1 MGFESKPIS
10 RMRPSK
16 HFLISLAAIAVVVL
30 AVKIANFFNAPRTS
44 AADSTWNELRQIDAA
59 KNQWM
64 LEKSKMPDDI
74 PTWNEL
80 LPYFGGYITNF
91 HQTNGVVVDP
101 HGGIFFIGKVSQ
113 PAAAKKGEK
122 IYP

>member
-1 MGFESKPIS
+1 M
-10 RMRPSK
+10 
-16 HFLISLAAIAVVVL
+16 SLAAIAIIVL
-30 AVKIANFFNAPRTS
+30 AVKIAIFLNAPRMS
-44 AADSTWNELRQIDAA
+44 AGDSTWNTLRQIDSA
-59 KNQWM
+59 KQQWM
-64 LEKSKMPDDI
+64 LEKGKTPDDI

-80 LPYFGGYITNF
+80 LPYIGSYMTNF

-101 HGGIFFIGKVSQ
+101 RGGIFFIGKVSQ